1 VKVLLIQPKK
11 PEKAIGGED
20 FAVFEPLSLEYLASG
35 IKDNHDVRIFDMRIE
50 DDLES
55 LLNRYQPDVAG
66 ITAYTVHVNVA
77 KALAEK
83 IKKINSNIFIVVGGH
98 HATVA
103 PEDFTTP
110 FIDLVVMGEG
120 VFTFRELIDRL
131 EGKKDIDGI
140 TGTAYKKNGEII
152 IIEKRDIDDLD
163 SFPFPD
169 RDFTKKYRRH
179 YFSEWMRPLA
189 SIRTSKGCHFKCNF
203 CALWKLTGGKYLTRT
218 PGSII
223 DELQSINED
232 YIFFAD
238 DESLLDVDRMNTLA
252 DLIKQRGIR
261 KRYFLYGRSDTIVK
275 YPDLIEKWKKIGLER
290 VFVGL
295 EFFRDADLK
304 EIRKGSTTENNTKA
318 IKILQSL
325 NIDIFPNFMVR
336 HDFDRSDFIEFRKYC
351 LNLDLEFIG
360 FSVMTPLPG
369 TDLYEDVKNELI
381 TTNYDFYD
389 FFHTHLPTKLP
400 LIEFYREYASLFS
413 KSRSIFNQFAFMR
426 KYPIREIPLLF
437 KTFNKFMKQLKNINN
452 DYLN

>member
-1 VKVLLIQPKK
+1 MKVLLIQPKK

-83 IKKINSNIFIVVGGH
+83 IKKINSKIFIVVGGH

>member
-1 VKVLLIQPKK
+1 MKVLLIQPKK

-20 FAVFEPLSLEYLASG
+20 FAIFEPLSLEYLASG
-35 IKDNHDVRIFDMRIE
+35 IKDNHDVRILDMRIE

-55 LLNRYQPDVAG
+55 LLNRYQPDVVG
-66 ITAYTVHVNVA
+66 ITAYTVHVNIA
-77 KALAEK
+77 KALTEK
-83 IKKINSNIFIVVGGH
+83 IKKINFKIFTVVGGH

-110 FIDLVVMGEG
+110 FIDLVVIGEG

-140 TGTAYKKNGEII
+140 PGTAYKKNGKII
-152 IIEKRDIDDLD
+152 INDKRDIDDLD
-163 SFPFPD
+163 SFPFPA
-169 RDFTKKYRRH
+169 RELTKKYRRH

-218 PGSII
+218 PESII

-232 YIFFAD
+232 CLFFAD
-238 DESLLDVDRMNTLA
+238 DESLLDVDRMNRLA
-252 DLIKQRGIR
+252 DLIKQRNIK

-275 YPDLIEKWKKIGLER
+275 HPDLIEKWKKIGLER
-290 VFVGL
+290 IFVGL

-304 EIRKGSTTENNTKA
+304 EIRKGSTTENNIKA

-351 LNLDLEFIG
+351 LKLNLEFIG

-369 TDLYEDVKNELI
+369 TDLYEEVKNELI

-400 LIEFYREYASLFS
+400 MKEFYREYASLFS
-413 KSRSIFNQFAFMR
+413 KSRSISSQFAFMR
-426 KYPIREIPLLF
+426 KYPIREIPSLF